1 VTRDDTWDPDQYH
14 RFRAERSAPF
24 FDLLA
29 LVQPVDAPRLADLGC
44 GTGEL
49 TADAH
54 RALRAR
60 ETVGIDRSPAM
71 LERAESRDVDGL
83 TFALGDIATFA
94 PAEPFDV
101 IISNAALHWVPDHAA
116 VLTRWGA
123 ALTDHGQLAVQMP
136 TNADHA
142 SHRLSSEVAREQP
155 FFDAFDGVPPPDP
168 VLDVAKPEEYSEML
182 DAIGFAEQHVRLQV
196 YPHHLESSAD
206 VVEWVKG
213 TSLTR
218 FKERLSPE
226 LFDQFVDRYRERLV
240 DALGD
245 RRPYLYTF
253 KRILLWA
260 RR

>member
-1 VTRDDTWDPDQYH
+1 VTRDDSWDPDQYH

-29 LVQPVDAPRLADLGC
+29 LVQPVEAPRLADLGC

-54 RALRAR
+54 RVLHAR
-60 ETVGIDRSPAM
+60 ETVGIDRSAAM
-71 LERAESRDVDGL
+71 LERAETLDVDGL
-83 TFALGDIATFA
+83 TFASGDIATFA
-94 PAEPFDV
+94 PAAPFDV
-101 IISNAALHWVPDHAA
+101 IISNAALQWIPDHAA
-116 VLTRWGA
+116 VLTRWAA
-123 ALTDHGQLAVQMP
+123 ALTEHGQLAVQMP

-142 SHRLSSEVAREQP
+142 SHRLSGEVAREPP
-155 FFDAFDGVPPPDP
+155 FLDAFAGEPPPDP
-168 VLDVAKPEEYSEML
+168 VLDVAKPEQYSEML
-182 DAIGFAEQHVRLQV
+182 DAIGFTEQHVRLQV
-196 YPHHLESSAD
+196 YPHRLDSSAE

-218 FKERLSPE
+218 FKDRLSPE

-240 DALGD
+240 RELGD

>member
-1 VTRDDTWDPDQYH
+1 MTRDDTWDPDQYH

-29 LVQPVDAPRLADLGC
+29 LVQPVDGPRVADLGC

-54 RALRAR
+54 RMLGAR

-71 LERAESRDVDGL
+71 LERARELEVDGL
-83 TFALGDIATFA
+83 TFAPGDLATFA
-94 PAEPFDV
+94 PPAPFDV
-101 IISNAALHWVPDHAA
+101 IISNAALQWVPDHPA
-116 VLTRWGA
+116 VLARWAA
-123 ALTDHGQLAVQMP
+123 ALTGHGQVAVQMP

-142 SHRLSSEVAREQP
+142 SHRVSSEVAHEQP
-155 FFDAFDGVPPPDP
+155 FLDAFGGAPPPDP
-168 VLDVAKPEEYSEML
+168 VLGVAKPEEYSELL
-182 DAIGFAEQHVRLQV
+182 DAIGFSEQHVRLQV
-196 YPHHLESSAD
+196 YPHHLDSSAD

-226 LFDQFVDRYRERLV
+226 LFDEFVDRYRARLV
-240 DALGD
+240 DVLGD
-245 RRPYLYTF
+245 ERPFLYTF
-253 KRILLWA
+253 KRILLWG
-260 RR
+260 RK